1 MPELDISPEKV
12 AFVIMKARE
21 FDAKV
26 APFDEG
32 DQETTDEQ
40 VGNDGVLENRTGD
53 PSLKELIGFLRA
65 LNDDE
70 KANLVAIAW
79 IGRET
84 YGVEDWT
91 AALAAAREERTTPTE
106 TYLTGMPMLAE
117 YLEEGMAELGY
128 EMAGIE
134 SDVAAEG

>member
-1 MPELDISPEKV
+1 MPDLDISAEKV

-40 VGNDGVLENRTGD
+40 DRSEGVLENRKDD
-53 PSLKELIGFLRA
+53 PSLKELVAFIRA
-65 LNDDE
+65 LNEDE

-84 YGVEDWT
+84 YGVEDWD
-91 AALAAAREERTTPTE
+91 AALAAARAERTAPTE
-106 TYLTGMPMLAE
+106 LYLLGMPMVAD
-117 YLEEGMAELGY
+117 YLEEGMSELGFD
-128 EMAGIE
+128 MAQIE